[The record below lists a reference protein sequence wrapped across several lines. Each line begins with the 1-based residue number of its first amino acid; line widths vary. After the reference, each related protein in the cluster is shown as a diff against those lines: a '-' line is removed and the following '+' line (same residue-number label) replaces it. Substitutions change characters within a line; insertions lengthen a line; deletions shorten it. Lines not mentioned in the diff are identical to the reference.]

1 MIHDY
6 SYNSIYMKELSEKTR
21 SFLGYLFGAGTLYLL
36 WVVLFRNLGLI
47 YLVGGIFVV
56 VFVIFLFHRFNL
68 SIDTP
73 IESLAR
79 PLTWLRFFARLLF
92 EIVRSTYRTCYL
104 IVTGG
109 VEGRIVVYDTRL
121 KTGSGK
127 LFLLNSITLTPITI
141 AILSEK
147 HLVYVHHID
156 LGGQDEYE
164 EMVDKIRSDFEEPL
178 KELQG

>member
-1 MIHDY
+1 MSRLPKNIK
-6 SYNSIYMKELSEKTR
+6 ILLS
-21 SFLGYLFGAGTLYLL
+21 YLFGSATLYLL
-36 WVVLFRNLGLI
+36 WVVLFRDLGLV

-56 VFVIFLFHRFNL
+56 GLVLFLFRRFGL

-73 IESLAR
+73 IESLGR
-79 PLTWLRFFARLLF
+79 PLLWLRFFFRLF
-92 EIVRSTYRTCYL
+92 YEIGRSTVRTCYL

-109 VEGRIVVYDTRL
+109 VEGRIVVYDTGL
-121 KTGSGK
+121 KSGSGK

-141 AILSEK
+141 AILSEGN
-147 HLVYVHHID
+147 LVYVHHID
-156 LGGQDEYE
+156 LKGQDEYE